1 MAIPWFFS
9 IFIKCII
16 KIILKKEEDYSQKYS
31 LLISIENKPDLTNKR
46 IIFLHFYQFVINI
59 CKEKQ
64 K

>member
-1 MAIPWFFS
+1 MYNKDN
-9 IFIKCII
+9 IK
-16 KIILKKEEDYSQKYS
+16 KEEEDYSQKCS
-31 LLISIENKPDLTNKR
+31 LLMSIENKPDLTNKR